1 MKEQSYTKAYE
12 ELQQIVEGMENED
25 ISIDD
30 LEKNIKRATELLKIC
45 KDKLHKTEQSVLKNL
60 EEIKAYDVD

>member
-12 ELQQIVEGMENED
+12 ELQQIVESMENED
-25 ISIDD
+25 VNIDD
-30 LEKNIKRATELLKIC
+30 LEKNIKRASELLKIC

-60 EEIKAYDVD
+60 EDIKAYDVD

>member
-25 ISIDD
+25 INIDD